1 MVRSMFLDDVSR
13 RSEVHRASQRDEL
26 LDENEAA
33 AILRQAPGT
42 LKQWRYLGKG
52 PAFVR
57 IGRHARYLRSD
68 VESFIAGNRVDP
80 SAA

>member
-1 MVRSMFLDDVSR
+1 MSR
-13 RSEVHRASQRDEL
+13 NTDLVDET
-26 LDENEAA
+26 EAA
-33 AILRQAPGT
+33 ATLNVAPGT

-68 VESFIAGNRVDP
+68 LDAYITGNRVDP